1 MFREGDRVVLGVSGG
16 ADSICLLFVLMKLRK
31 LLGIELCVVHVNH
44 GVRED
49 AGEDAAYVEGL
60 CAQYDIP
67 FMLKEIRL
75 AELAKE
81 LGATQEEAGRIARYQ
96 AFSEACK
103 KYGCN
108 KVAVAHNSNDRA
120 ETMLFN
126 LFRGT
131 GLKGMAGILPV
142 RDNVVRPLLCLERRE
157 IEEYLDAGGILYKQ
171 DSTNDTDDYTRN
183 RIRHHILNYAGEHI
197 TEGCVGNMCRAA
209 DIFAEEEG
217 YLEEQTYGALA
228 QCVISEEGA
237 RAVEISVEAFLECH
251 PVIQKRLLLLILE
264 RLSPKQQDITAVHI
278 RDMLTLFKMSG
289 NRQIHLPYQI
299 RGERIYDRVRLERC
313 EGVGQPGNPPWQGYD
328 ILVPPLN
335 SVGDEHRVNLP
346 DGTEFI
352 FTLLEKSQDIAENQ
366 VFLKNISENMYTKW
380 YDYDKIVECL
390 RVRTRQTGDYLTI
403 RGNNTMQHKKL
414 KDYMVTEKIPK
425 GERDR
430 IPVLADGKHVLW
442 LAGYRISEHYKVTI
456 NTEKILQVRWVK

>member
-1 MFREGDRVVLGVSGG
+1 MNRLAAQLGVGS
-16 ADSICLLFVLMKLRK
+16 
-31 LLGIELCVVHVNH
+31 
-44 GVRED
+44 
-49 AGEDAAYVEGL
+49 
-60 CAQYDIP
+60 
-67 FMLKEIRL
+67 
-75 AELAKE
+75 
-81 LGATQEEAGRIARYQ
+81 EEAGRIARYE
-96 AFSEACK
+96 AFEKACED
-103 KYGCN
+103 YGCT
-108 KVAVAHNSNDRA
+108 KIAVAHNRNDRA
-120 ETMLFN
+120 ETMLFH

-131 GLKGMAGILPV
+131 GLKGLAGISPV
-142 RDNVVRPLLCLERRE
+142 RDKVVRPLLCLEREE
-157 IEEYLDAGGILYKQ
+157 IEWYLENRGIHYKQ

-380 YDYDKIVECL
+380 YDYDKIIECL

-430 IPVLADGKHVLW
+430 IPVLADGNHVLW